1 MGSSS
6 VFFTTTL
13 WLAYFYAPPPEAG
26 RAVLVPVAGIGLV
39 MAIGRFIEAFD
50 DPLIGHWSDTTRS
63 RLGRRAPFVLLGMPF
78 MAALFLLLWA
88 PPDAH
93 ESTLNAVYFF
103 LVLELFY
110 LAATVVL
117 GPWEAI
123 LPEVARTPA
132 DRVSVSSWKVV
143 AGTLGTALALVGTP
157 FLVERFGFVAM
168 AAVVVAVFWLTIWAS
183 LLGARSHMRYEHDP
197 AEITFLGAAKATLT
211 NRPFLAFSA
220 GLVFFYLGFN
230 LLIQVMPYFVRV
242 VMGEGDE
249 RVSWFTGGL
258 LAIVLL
264 SLPLVAWAAARFGK
278 KRTYAAGMLALVLYV
293 PFWYFIGYIPGIPP
307 MAQGLVYVALAGV
320 PFAALHVFPNALM
333 ADVIDYDALRTG
345 HRREAIYYGMQET
358 LKKLA
363 FALSTAVFA
372 LVLDL
377 GFTADNPLGI
387 RLMGPVAAVAV
398 LIGFV
403 LFAWGYR
410 LPDAVEVGQ
419 KV

>member
-13 WLAYFYAPPPEAG
+13 WLVYFYAPPPEAG
-26 RAVLVPVAGIGLV
+26 RAVLVPVAVIGAV
-39 MAIGRFIEAFD
+39 MAAGRFIEAFD
-50 DPLIGHWSDTTRS
+50 DPLIGHWSDTTRC

-78 MAALFLLLWA
+78 MAVLFLLLWS

-93 ESTLNAVYFF
+93 QSTLNAVYFF

-123 LPEVARTPA
+123 LPEVARTPG

-143 AGTLGTALALVGTP
+143 AGTIGTALALVGTP
-157 FLVERFGFVAM
+157 LLVERFGFVAM
-168 AAVVVAVFWLTIWAS
+168 AAVVAAVFWVTIWVS
-183 LLGARSHMRYEHDP
+183 LLATRGHMRYEQDP
-197 AEITFLGAAKATLT
+197 AEISFLTAAKATLT
-211 NRPFLAFSA
+211 NVPFLAFSA

-242 VMGEGDE
+242 AMGEGEE

-258 LAIVLL
+258 LAVVLL
-264 SLPLVAWAAARFGK
+264 SLPLVARAAARFGK
-278 KRTYAAGMLALVLYV
+278 KRTYAAGMLMLVLYV
-293 PFWYFIGYIPGIPP
+293 PFWYFIGYIPGIPT
-307 MAQGLVYVALAGV
+307 MAQGLVYVALAGL

-377 GFTADNPLGI
+377 GFTAENPLGI

-398 LIGFV
+398 LVGFV
-403 LFAWGYR
+403 LFTWGYR
-410 LPDAVEVGQ
+410 LPDVVEVGQ